1 MQNLYTILGVARDA
15 DQATIKKA
23 FQRLAKKFHPDVNK
37 ETSAEETFKKI
48 TAAYEVLGDEQ
59 KRALYDEFGEDSL
72 RAGFN
77 PDQARA
83 FKNFRGAPGAG
94 AGGDGGGFG
103 GFRFEDLFAN
113 FGGAGFGGGGGGF
126 GGFTDATG
134 RSARRGADLET
145 EAVVPLL
152 DAVRGATVN
161 LEVTRPAACVTCNG
175 EGGTGRRPCPVCGG
189 RGRREV
195 RQFGVNAVTRCDE
208 CAGEGSVYERE
219 CATCGGTGR
228 TRARRTLSVRIPAG
242 VADGQVLRLKGKGGE
257 GANGGPPGDLLLT
270 VKVGAHPLLR
280 RDGLDLELDVPVT
293 LSEAL
298 GGGTIEVPT
307 PAGGRARV
315 RVPPGSQN
323 GQRLRL
329 SGKGIAT
336 AERTGDLYLVLRPML
351 PGAADPEALEL
362 AAELD
367 RLREGDVRAALVL

>member
-1 MQNLYTILGVARDA
+1 MQNLYTILGVPRDA

-37 ETSAEETFKKI
+37 EKAAEETFKKI

-83 FKNFRGAPGAG
+83 FKNFRGAPG
-94 AGGDGGGFG
+94 GDGGGFG
-103 GFRFEDLFAN
+103 GFRFEDLFGN
-113 FGGAGFGGGGGGF
+113 LGGGGF
-126 GGFTDATG
+126 GGFGGGGFGGDAG
-134 RSARRGADLET
+134 PRGARRGADLET
-145 EAVVPLL
+145 ESFVPLL
-152 DAVRGATVN
+152 DAIRGSTVN
-161 LEVTRPAACVTCNG
+161 LEVTRPGACTSCHG
-175 EGGTGRRPCPVCGG
+175 EGGTGRKPCPVCAG

-195 RQFGVNAVTRCDE
+195 RQFGLNAVTRCDE

-228 TRARRTLSVRIPAG
+228 TRATRTLSVRIPPG
-242 VADGQVLRLKGKGGE
+242 VTDGQVLRLKGKGGE

-270 VKVGAHPLLR
+270 VRVGEHPLLR
-280 RDGLDLELDVPVT
+280 RDGLDLELEVPIT
-293 LSEAL
+293 LTEAL
-298 GGGTIEVPT
+298 AGGSIEVPT

-329 SGKGIAT
+329 AGKGIQA
-336 AERTGDLYLVLRPML
+336 AERAGDLYLVLRPML
-351 PGAADPEALEL
+351 PGAADPEALRL

-367 RLREGDVRAALVL
+367 RRREGDVRAALVL

>member
-1 MQNLYTILGVARDA
+1 MQNLYTILGVQRDA

-37 ETSAEETFKKI
+37 EKSAEETFKKI

-83 FKNFRGAPGAG
+83 FKNFRGGPGHA
-94 AGGDGGGFG
+94 ADGGGFG

-113 FGGAGFGGGGGGF
+113 LGGGGF
-126 GGFTDATG
+126 GGFGDAG
-134 RSARRGADLET
+134 SRGARRGADLET
-145 EAVVPLL
+145 EALVPLL
-152 DAVRGATVN
+152 DAVRGASVN
-161 LEVTRPAACVTCNG
+161 LEVTRPAACTTCQG
-175 EGGTGRRPCPVCGG
+175 EGGTGRRPCPVCAG

-195 RQFGVNAVTRCDE
+195 RQFGLNAVTRCDE

-219 CATCGGTGR
+219 CSTCGGTGR
-228 TRARRTLSVRIPAG
+228 TRATRTLSVRIPAG

-270 VKVGAHPLLR
+270 VRVGEHPLLR
-280 RDGLDLELDVPVT
+280 RDGLDLELEVPVT

-298 GGGTIEVPT
+298 AGGTIEVPT
-307 PAGGRARV
+307 PTGGRARV
-315 RVPPGSQN
+315 RVPPASQN
-323 GQRLRL
+323 GKRLRL
-329 SGKGIAT
+329 AGKGIT
-336 AERTGDLYLVLRPML
+336 TPERSGDLYLVLRPML
-351 PGAADPEALEL
+351 PVASDPEAVRL

-367 RLREGDVRAALVL
+367 QRREGDVRAALLL

>member
-1 MQNLYTILGVARDA
+1 MQNLYTILGVPRDA
-15 DQATIKKA
+15 DQAAIKKA

-37 ETSAEETFKKI
+37 EKAAEETFKKI

-83 FKNFRGAPGAG
+83 FKNFRGAPGP
-94 AGGDGGGFG
+94 GGDGAGFG

-113 FGGAGFGGGGGGF
+113 LGGGGF
-126 GGFTDATG
+126 GGFGESTARG
-134 RSARRGADLET
+134 ARRGADLET

-152 DAVRGATVN
+152 DAIRGTSVN
-161 LEVTRPAACVTCNG
+161 LEVTRPAACTTCNG
-175 EGGTGRRPCPVCGG
+175 EGGTGRKPCPVCAG

-195 RQFGVNAVTRCDE
+195 RQFGLNAVTRCDE

-219 CATCGGTGR
+219 CASCGGTGR
-228 TRARRTLSVRIPAG
+228 TRATRTLSVRIPAG
-242 VADGQVLRLKGKGGE
+242 VGDGQVLRLKGKGGE

-270 VKVGAHPLLR
+270 VKVGEHPLLR
-280 RDGLDLELDVPVT
+280 RDGLDLELEVPLT
-293 LSEAL
+293 LTEAL
-298 GGGTIEVPT
+298 AGGSIEVPT

-315 RVPPGSQN
+315 RVPAGSQN

-329 SGKGIAT
+329 AGKGIHT
-336 AERTGDLYLVLRPML
+336 GERAGDLYLVLRPML
-351 PGAADPEALEL
+351 PGAADPDALRL

-367 RLREGDVRAALVL
+367 RHREGDVRAALVL